1 MCVRIYGIIHI
12 VKAKVI
18 LLTGL
23 VAVLAPCEYALGD
36 HPTPGVSPGGVTRY
50 ATDAYPGFDSEKEI
64 VSPERKE
71 PKWFAFINGPNR
83 DNAADQLAYCGEL
96 IAAGNYSTA
105 RKHLDAL
112 VREWPTSPEAPKAQL
127 QLAEVCLNNLL
138 YYEDAFAEYRYLL
151 DFYSLQCDYDAVA
164 DKLYQVAGV
173 MKREGKEVMFIRFAN
188 TVDVRRAFEACVLR
202 SPGAKWVPEAMLT
215 IGGLREDEGKYE
227 EAVKV
232 YENLRNVHPD
242 APESKVATVREADSR
257 MVSLRE
263 RSYNRARGRETID
276 FLKSAVRWCRPDDV
290 PHIRELLA
298 EATAAMEEEA
308 YRSAAFYDSPTRTLR
323 SAVNAY
329 ERFLAEYPESARAGE
344 VRARLDELKAKQ
356 AELSGGKGGDAAAG
370 KAEDGKEEAGK

>member
-1 MCVRIYGIIHI
+1 MYS
-12 VKAKVI
+12 VKRYCIAM
-18 LLTGL
+18 LSSSL
-23 VAVLAPCEYALGD
+23 ALGAAAPLLAD
-36 HPTPGVSPGGVTRY
+36 GHPTPGVSPGGVTRY

-83 DNAADQLAYCGEL
+83 DNARDQLAYCGEL
-96 IAAGNYSTA
+96 MAAGDYSKA

-151 DFYSLQCDYDAVA
+151 DFYSLQCDYNAIA

-173 MKREGKEVMFIRFAN
+173 MKLEGKEVMFIRFAN
-188 TVDVRRAFEACVLR
+188 TVDVRRAFEACVLHA
-202 SPGAKWVPEAMLT
+202 PGAKWVPEAMLT

-232 YENLRNVHPD
+232 YENLRNLHPD
-242 APESKVATVREADSR
+242 ASESKTATLREADSR
-257 MVSLRE
+257 MVCLRE
-263 RSYNRARGRETID
+263 RSYNRARCRETID
-276 FLKSAVRWCRPDDV
+276 FLRSAVRWCRPDDAE
-290 PHIRELLA
+290 HIQDLLT
-298 EATAAMEEEA
+298 EAMSMMEDEA
-308 YRSAAFYDSPTRTLR
+308 FRGAAFYDSPTRTLR

-329 ERFLAEYPESARAGE
+329 ERFLAEYPSSARAEE
-344 VRARLDELKAKQ
+344 VKARLAELKAKMAEQ
-356 AELSGGKGGDAAAG
+356 AGGNAAEEAAA
-370 KAEDGKEEAGK
+370 KPAEPKEGDKE